1 MSEIVIISGSPTELS
16 RSEQVLKYLG
26 KLLEGGHLSVTHL
39 SVRELSYQ
47 DLFTGNYQ
55 SPEIRQIAE
64 TIEEAKGVIVG
75 SPVYKGDRKSTR
87 LNSSHVAI
95 SCAVLCLE
103 KL

>member
-75 SPVYKGDRKSTR
+75 SPVYKGAYSGVLKDRKSTR

-95 SCAVLCLE
+95 S
-103 KL
+103 